1 MVKSENMARHYYV
14 GANGAEPPL
23 TELEKEKL
31 KGQQIANDIAQTKL
45 RTLHQDLLER
55 REVRF
60 VVETMAIVLRQDLMR
75 LPSLVVKDL
84 RSLRLSH
91 EVLFAIRMSVDKTVR
106 EALTKASAKV
116 MSALNPRKAIAEF
129 VGEKERPSQKE
140 IDAMERKKA
149 RANARRREVRRR

>member
-1 MVKSENMARHYYV
+1 MARHYYV

-45 RTLHQDLLER
+45 RALHQDLLER
-55 REVRF
+55 REVQF
-60 VVETMAIVLRQDLMR
+60 VVETMAIILRQDLMR

-84 RSLRLSH
+84 HSLRLSH
-91 EVLFAIRMSVDKTVR
+91 EQLFAIRMSADKTVR
-106 EALTKASAKV
+106 EALTKASASV

-129 VGEKERPSQKE
+129 VGEERPSQKE
-140 IDAMERKKA
+140 IDAAARKKA
-149 RANARRREVRRR
+149 RGNARRRELRRR

>member
-1 MVKSENMARHYYV
+1 MARHYYV
-14 GANGAEPPL
+14 GAHGAEPPL

-45 RTLHQDLLER
+45 RALHQDLLER
-55 REVRF
+55 REVKF

-75 LPSLVVKDL
+75 LPSLAVKDL

-91 EVLFAIRMSVDKTVR
+91 EQLFAIRMSADKTVR
-106 EALTKASAKV
+106 EALTKASANL

-140 IDAMERKKA
+140 IDAAARKKA
-149 RANARRREVRRR
+149 RANARRRELRRR